1 MSKTAKKVSFG
12 PSIPPPQRALEDFVA
27 AGGAAQEAIASAPPA
42 PPAPPPASSAEDGKR
57 SVVRLTIDVPEALHR
72 RLRLYAA
79 GDGRRLADIVR
90 ELLDANL
97 PKV

>member
-1 MSKTAKKVSFG
+1 MSKAAKKVPFG
-12 PSIPPPQRALEDFVA
+12 PSIPRPQRAIEDFVA
-27 AGGAAQEAIASAPPA
+27 AGGAAQEAIASAPPE
-42 PPAPPPASSAEDGKR
+42 PALVAASSPEDTKR

-90 ELLDANL
+90 ELLDTNL